1 MFGNNGTNVL
11 GEGAYGQ
18 VVVKNGLA
26 VKSFKK
32 LQHITQEY
40 TILRYLRDCNHVVKA
55 THVDFTKLELSMDL
69 YDSSL
74 RIFLLGTKLNKEQ
87 QITCIKH
94 LLYGLIE
101 FHDRNLAHGD
111 IKPGNLLIKKHPFRL
126 VIGDCG
132 FASVAKYAKVERTAE
147 PYRDPEIAFHISHDI
162 YSFGICL
169 YELST
174 GLRFRNHKDDA
185 KKIKHYD
192 QMVPL
197 IEKNVK
203 DKKHK
208 FVLLNV
214 LHPNK
219 DGRMS
224 ARDILEYLYH
234 ESPKKWDKKSSVSL
248 SYNHLDNEKVV
259 RDLFKYTCY
268 HFHINRSNKG
278 YYSLLYYFHKHKIQK
293 EDYVLY
299 TCATLILLASLF
311 SSFEIKE
318 QNIISLSEEKYT
330 NQEIHNII
338 YILLQDDIFVD
349 LLLSP

>member
-1 MFGNNGTNVL
+1 MISNVL

-18 VVVKNGLA
+18 VVVKNGVA

-32 LQHITQEY
+32 LQHIVQEY
-40 TILRYLRDCNHVVKA
+40 AVLRYLRDCKYVVKT
-55 THVDFTKLELSMDL
+55 THVDFSKLELSMEL

-74 RIFLLGTKLNKEQ
+74 RIFLLKNKLTKEQ
-87 QITCIKH
+87 QMTCIKH

-101 FHDRNLAHGD
+101 FHDRDLAHGD
-111 IKPGNLLIKKHPFRL
+111 IKPGNLLVRRHPFQL
-126 VIGDCG
+126 VLGDCG
-132 FASVAKYAKVERTAE
+132 FTSVAKYAKVERTAE
-147 PYRDPEIAFHISHDI
+147 PYRDPEIAFHISHDM

-174 GLRFRNHKDDA
+174 GMRFRNQKDTV
-185 KKIKHYD
+185 KTIHYD

-208 FVLLNV
+208 FILLNV

-219 DGRMS
+219 NGRMS

-234 ESPKKWDKKSSVSL
+234 ENPEKWDKKSNIYVSKE
-248 SYNHLDNEKVV
+248 LDKEKIV

-278 YYSLLYYFHKHKIQK
+278 YYFLLHYFYKHNIGK
-293 EDYVLY
+293 ENYVLY
-299 TCATLILLASLF
+299 TCSMLILLASLF
-311 SSFEIKE
+311 STFEIKE
-318 QNIISLSEEKYT
+318 RDIIALSEEKY
-330 NQEIHNII
+330 NDQEIYNVI
-338 YILLQDDIFVD
+338 YKLLQDDIFVD